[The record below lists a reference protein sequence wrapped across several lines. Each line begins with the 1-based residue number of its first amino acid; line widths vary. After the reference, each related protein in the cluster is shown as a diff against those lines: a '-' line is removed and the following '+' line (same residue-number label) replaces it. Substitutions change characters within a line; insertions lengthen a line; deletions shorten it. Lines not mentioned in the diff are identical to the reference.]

1 MPLSLVIADN
11 ADGSGGAAT
20 IAGSDIGSANSL
32 FCAGFGGA
40 TGPLS
45 WIAAGAR
52 TGDGAIAVASPGT
65 IPLGYYM
72 WHAMG
77 TVGGTAAFASYFR
90 ALTDASAQSVMDRV
104 LTAVVQQIQALNL
117 SGIQSINIVRKW
129 LRRKLETAGQVPQI
143 QVVPVDGESFPGMLT
158 AVDDVGYPVA
168 IIAIDKQNQDYTANL
183 TRNLLWRQQLLR
195 AFRFQRLSGVDE
207 IINCVPGQQ
216 SIVDKAAF
224 DANLFVTLVTL
235 RFIGREPRGVAG
247 GS

>member
-52 TGDGAIAVASPGT
+52 TGDGAIAVASPGSV
-65 IPLGYYM
+65 PLGYYM

-143 QVVPVDGESFPGMLT
+143 QVVPV
-158 AVDDVGYPVA
+158 A
-168 IIAIDKQNQDYTANL
+168 IIAIDKQNQDYTANQ

-235 RFIGREPRGVAG
+235 RFISREPRGVAG